1 MKKVQFTVQV
11 YCKFTNES
19 SSEKALQLGLRL
31 DRIINMSLWPH
42 FLAHRVDFRSRTV
55 LGLIAC
61 THFVDAACGVRR
73 SVVSVCVCL
82 SVCLSVGQYRESYK
96 NG

>member
-1 MKKVQFTVQV
+1 
-11 YCKFTNES
+11 
-19 SSEKALQLGLRL
+19 
-31 DRIINMSLWPH
+31 MSLWPH

-73 SVVSVCVCL
+73 SVVSVCVCVFL
-82 SVCLSVGQYRESYK
+82 CVCLLDNTVSPTQTDEPIEVTFRYHHHHHHRHF
-96 NG
+96 